1 MKNLDLSE
9 LPPNLRAKVLPFRR
23 ELIAEREEQ
32 EKKLREAL
40 DHFKREVEIETA
52 VRRRLAE
59 NFSRMHGSLTVWL
72 RTPRHDRRMGAG

>member
-40 DHFKREVEIETA
+40 DRFKREVEIETA

-59 NFSRMHGSLTVWL
+59 NFSRMHGSLAVWL
-72 RTPRHDRRMGAG
+72 RTQRHDRWMGAR